1 MYSIIIFSMILYAK
15 IKVNKSDRM
24 YNRLGVGNNVYNY
37 MKKAQQTVRKS
48 KEGKENE
55 KREKKS

>member
-15 IKVNKSDRM
+15 TKVNKSDRT

-37 MKKAQQTVRKS
+37 MKKGQQTVRKS
-48 KEGKENE
+48 KEEKENE